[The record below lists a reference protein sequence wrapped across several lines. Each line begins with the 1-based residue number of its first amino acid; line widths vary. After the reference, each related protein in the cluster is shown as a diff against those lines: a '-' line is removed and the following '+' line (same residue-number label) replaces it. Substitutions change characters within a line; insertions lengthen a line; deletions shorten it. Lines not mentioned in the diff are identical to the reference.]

1 MSKDLIRRS
10 DAINALKS
18 MLSDDIN
25 TSILFF
31 WQNQTVGR
39 GIDKIKNLPSADRPQ
54 GEWKVL
60 GGTNWHG
67 ISYGAECS
75 NCKACYDGIILSDYS
90 FCPNCGARMK
100 GADDE

>member
-1 MSKDLIRRS
+1 MSDDLIRRS

-54 GEWKVL
+54 GEWKFV
-60 GGTNWHG
+60 GSSIEMIW
-67 ISYGAECS
+67 ECP
-75 NCKACYDGIILSDYS
+75 
-90 FCPNCGARMK
+90 FCGEHTFGFEEHLPNYCGNCGADMRK
-100 GADDE
+100 GVDV

>member
-1 MSKDLIRRS
+1 MSEDIIKRS
-10 DAINALKS
+10 DAIKALKS

-54 GEWKVL
+54 GEWIKD
-60 GGTNWHG
+60 GHH
-67 ISYGAECS
+67 IRCKECGVYFCIEDREG
-75 NCKACYDGIILSDYS
+75 NAYPQN
-90 FCPNCGARMK
+90 FCPNCGRWMK
-100 GADDE
+100 GADDED